1 MKRSTIFGILFLIVL
16 LLIYLFVPSRGD
28 ASERPTHEK
37 ILLNTGGAFLGTV
50 AVVHGLDHLIHG
62 QQDQHIVNYL
72 IAGSLLN
79 CYSISHNTYRDSNG
93 ISKTDWGD
101 VALANVGFVAGVL
114 VSDKLFND
122 RIALNYDVYCRRVKL
137 VVKVD

>member
-1 MKRSTIFGILFLIVL
+1 MKRSTIFGILFFIAL
-16 LLIYLFVPSRGD
+16 LLMAFFVPSRSD

-37 ILLNTGGAFLGTV
+37 VLLNTGGAFLGTV
-50 AVVHGLDHLIHG
+50 AVVHGLDHLICG

-101 VALANVGFVAGVL
+101 VALANVGFALGV
-114 VSDKLFND
+114 VVTDKLFKD
-122 RIALNYDVYCRRVKL
+122 RIAVNYDVYCRRVSL
-137 VVKVD
+137 EVKI